1 MAAPK
6 GNQFWLLR
14 SKHGRD
20 KIFSSPDVLW
30 DAACEYFQW
39 CEDNPLIELDFRG
52 KDAVPVELPKMRAFI
67 WSGLELF
74 LGVGSLREY
83 KTNPEYNDF
92 SHVITR
98 IEQVMYNQKFTG
110 AAAGMLNP
118 NIIARDLGLKEQTDN
133 TNTNTQPTTVNFNF
147 ANMSGDKTEDE

>member
-52 KDAVPVELPKMRAFI
+52 KDAVPVELPKMRAFT

-74 LGVGSLREY
+74 LHGHELKNYRN
-83 KTNPEYNDF
+83 NPAYEDYF
-92 SHVITR
+92 QILTR

-110 AAAGMLNP
+110 AAVNMLNP
-118 NIIARDLGLKEQTDN
+118 SIIARDLGLKEQTDN

-147 ANMSGDKTEDE
+147 ADMSGDKTEDE